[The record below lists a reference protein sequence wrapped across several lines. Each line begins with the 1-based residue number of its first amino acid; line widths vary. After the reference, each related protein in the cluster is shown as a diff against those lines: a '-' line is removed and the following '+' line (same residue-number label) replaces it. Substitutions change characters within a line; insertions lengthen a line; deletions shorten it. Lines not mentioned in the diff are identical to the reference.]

1 MTTEAYRG
9 SLPEGVL
16 DHLTAA
22 MSIENRLG
30 TSEDARV
37 GAGPR
42 VTWVPSPKASR
53 KYSGTAQQRPDAH
66 IKHVHDV
73 APLFEV
79 HLWAPSYL
87 EAEQLE
93 VALEKALY
101 DVFSPNAYELGPEGT
116 QEGEVSPG
124 RRDFL
129 FVVPVRL
136 LRVPLPVATF
146 TPTRLSTATAPST
159 LADPQGGTPTAGPA
173 AGTTIP

>member
-1 MTTEAYRG
+1 MSTEAYRG

-16 DHLTAA
+16 DQLTTA
-22 MSIENRLG
+22 MGVRNALG
-30 TSEDARV
+30 ASEDARV

-73 APLFEV
+73 GVLFEV
-79 HLWAPSYL
+79 HLWAPSYF

-93 VALEKALY
+93 VKLEAALY
-101 DVFSPNAYELGPEGT
+101 AVFSPNAYELGPEGT

-136 LRVPLPVATF
+136 LRIPLPVATF
-146 TPTRLSTATAPST
+146 TPTKLSTVIAPST